1 MKSKQ
6 LTSTILLASA
16 LCSSQRVYMGQT
28 HRNKCFPCNKAMVPT
43 KPFSCRDEKY
53 QTFDALKSNPYPMHQ
68 FWSWWL
74 CLPKKNLQKNQ
85 YKFCIWMRCCMSVVE
100 KYKHLFPFHF
110 FQMFFRRLIGEGVV
124 IKIWEL
130 DDNLKI
136 LSRSCFM
143 SGTCLYHCMWMFV
156 LLYVNENNQ
165 ACKTT

>member
-28 HRNKCFPCNKAMVPT
+28 HRNECFPCNKAMVPT

-74 CLPKKNLQKNQ
+74 CLPKKKPAKKPIQVLYLNEMLYVSGRKIQTLIS
-85 YKFCIWMRCCMSVVE
+85 FSI
-100 KYKHLFPFHF
+100 

-136 LSRSCFM
+136 LSCSCFM

-165 ACKTT
+165 ACKIT